1 MECVSM
7 ATYFLFFA
15 NFLVFV
21 SIVWISF
28 YEIKYSYLEIIIDF
42 TLCTV
47 KVLAVA
53 VFSCSIWI
61 LHDKP
66 GFFHIMEKASEVVL
80 QKVPSEDDP
89 KVRTLVPEKSVQYV
103 AQFLASADLNCACAR
118 FCYSV
123 SPWVTF
129 QKFWNIKW
137 IKICVYCY
145 FNIFMLRRRILQ
157 RKRKFRRP
165 LSSMWNTSA
174 AEVGTGRPHRRH
186 RGECVTFG

>member
-80 QKVPSEDDP
+80 QKVPSEFYP
-89 KVRTLVPEKSVQYV
+89 KVC
-103 AQFLASADLNCACAR
+103 N
-118 FCYSV
+118 
-123 SPWVTF
+123 
-129 QKFWNIKW
+129 
-137 IKICVYCY
+137 
-145 FNIFMLRRRILQ
+145 
-157 RKRKFRRP
+157 
-165 LSSMWNTSA
+165 
-174 AEVGTGRPHRRH
+174 H
-186 RGECVTFG
+186 GEGPY

>member
-80 QKVPSEDDP
+80 QKVASEDDP
-89 KVRTLVPEKSVQYV
+89 KVR
-103 AQFLASADLNCACAR
+103 N
-118 FCYSV
+118 
-123 SPWVTF
+123 
-129 QKFWNIKW
+129 
-137 IKICVYCY
+137 
-145 FNIFMLRRRILQ
+145 
-157 RKRKFRRP
+157 
-165 LSSMWNTSA
+165 
-174 AEVGTGRPHRRH
+174 H
-186 RGECVTFG
+186 GEGPY